1 MAAYSRVLLKLSGEA
16 LQGDKQFGIDPATV
30 ERISREIVQV
40 HRTGLQIGLV
50 IGGGNF
56 FRGKELVSRL
66 EVEAATADHM
76 GMLATVMN
84 ALALQAGLELMG
96 VDTRV
101 QTAIPMN
108 QVAEPYI
115 RRRAIRHME
124 KGRVVIFGAGT
135 GNPFFTTDTAAALRG
150 VEISADVILKGT
162 KVDGVY
168 DDDPMTNPDAKRFER
183 LTYRDVLRH
192 DYRVMD
198 ATAISLC
205 RDNDIP
211 IVVFNMTRDG
221 ELVRAVSATECVGTR
236 VDRGDT

>member
-1 MAAYSRVLLKLSGEA
+1 MSHFSRILLKLSGEA
-16 LQGDKQFGIDPATV
+16 LQGDKQFGITPDTV
-30 ERISREIVQV
+30 QRITREVAEV
-40 HRTGLQIGLV
+40 HKMGIQIGLV
-50 IGGGNF
+50 VGGGNF

-84 ALALQAGLELMG
+84 ALALQAALEMAG

-101 QTAIPMN
+101 QTAIPMD

-115 RRRAIRHME
+115 RRKAIRHME

-150 VEISADVILKGT
+150 IEIGADIVMKGT

-168 DDDPMTNPDAKRFER
+168 DDDPMTNPNAKRFDR
-183 LTYRDVLRH
+183 LTYDEVLQNG
-192 DYRVMD
+192 YKVMD

-205 RDNDIP
+205 RDNQIP
-211 IVVFNMTRDG
+211 VMVFNMTREG
-221 ELVRAVSATECVGTR
+221 ELVRAISGDVNVGTN
-236 VDRGDT
+236 VS

>member
-1 MAAYSRVLLKLSGEA
+1 MAKYSRILLKLSGEA
-16 LQGDKQFGIDPATV
+16 LQGDQKFGIDPQTV
-30 ERISREIVQV
+30 GRIAREIAEI
-40 HRTGLQIGLV
+40 HKREIQIGLV

-56 FRGKELVSRL
+56 FRGKELVDRL

-84 ALALQAGLELMG
+84 ALAMQAGLELIG

-101 QTAIPMN
+101 QTAIRMEA
-108 QVAEPYI
+108 VAEPYI

-150 VEISADVILKGT
+150 VEIGADIILKGT

-168 DDDPMTNPDAKRFER
+168 DDDPKTNPNAKRFDR
-183 LTYRDVLRH
+183 LSYTDVIRH

-198 ATAISLC
+198 TTAVSLC
-205 RDNDIP
+205 RDNQIP

-221 ELVRAVSATECVGTR
+221 ELMRASMGEDNVGTL
-236 VDRGDT
+236 VS

>member
-1 MAAYSRVLLKLSGEA
+1 MAKYSRILLKLSGEA
-16 LQGDKQFGIDPATV
+16 LQGDQKFGIDPQTV
-30 ERISREIVQV
+30 ERITREIAGI
-40 HRTGLQIGLV
+40 HKRGIQIGLV

-56 FRGKELVSRL
+56 FRGKELVNRL

-84 ALALQAGLELMG
+84 ALAMQAGLELIG

-101 QTAIPMN
+101 QTAIRMEA
-108 QVAEPYI
+108 VAEPYI
-115 RRRAIRHME
+115 RRRAIRHMD

-150 VEISADVILKGT
+150 VEIGADIILKGT

-168 DDDPMTNPDAKRFER
+168 DDDPKTNPNAKRFDR
-183 LTYRDVLRH
+183 LSYTDVIRH

-198 ATAISLC
+198 TTAVSLC
-205 RDNDIP
+205 RDNQIP

-221 ELVRAVSATECVGTR
+221 ELMRASLGEDNVGTL
-236 VDRGDT
+236 VS

>member
-1 MAAYSRVLLKLSGEA
+1 
-16 LQGDKQFGIDPATV
+16 
-30 ERISREIVQV
+30 
-40 HRTGLQIGLV
+40 
-50 IGGGNF
+50 
-56 FRGKELVSRL
+56 
-66 EVEAATADHM
+66 M

-84 ALALQAGLELMG
+84 ALAMQAGLELIG

-101 QTAIPMN
+101 QTAIRMEA
-108 QVAEPYI
+108 VAEPYI

-150 VEISADVILKGT
+150 VEIGADIILKGT

-168 DDDPMTNPDAKRFER
+168 DDDPKTNPNAKRFDR
-183 LTYRDVLRH
+183 LTYTDVIRH

-198 ATAISLC
+198 TTAVSLC
-205 RDNDIP
+205 RDNQIP

-221 ELVRAVSATECVGTR
+221 ELMRASLGEDNVGTL
-236 VDRGDT
+236 VS

>member
-1 MAAYSRVLLKLSGEA
+1 MAKYSRILLKLSGEA
-16 LQGDKQFGIDPATV
+16 LQGDQKFGIDPQTV
-30 ERISREIVQV
+30 ERIAREIAEI
-40 HRTGLQIGLV
+40 HKRGIQIGLV

-56 FRGKELVSRL
+56 FRGKELVNRL

-84 ALALQAGLELMG
+84 ALAMQAGLELIG

-101 QTAIPMN
+101 QTAIRMEA
-108 QVAEPYI
+108 VAEPYI
-115 RRRAIRHME
+115 RRRAIRHMD

-150 VEISADVILKGT
+150 VEIGADIILKGT

-168 DDDPMTNPDAKRFER
+168 DDDPKTNPNAKRFDR
-183 LTYRDVLRH
+183 LSYTDVIRH

-198 ATAISLC
+198 TTAVSLC
-205 RDNDIP
+205 RDNQIP

-221 ELVRAVSATECVGTR
+221 ELMRASLGEDNVGTL
-236 VDRGDT
+236 VS

>member
-1 MAAYSRVLLKLSGEA
+1 MSHYSRILLKLSGEA
-16 LQGDKQFGIDPATV
+16 LQGDKQFGITPDTV
-30 ERISREIVQV
+30 QRITGEVAEV
-40 HRTGLQIGLV
+40 HKMGIQIGLV

-56 FRGKELVSRL
+56 FRGRELVSRL

-84 ALALQAGLELMG
+84 ALALQAALEMAG

-101 QTAIPMN
+101 QTAIPMD

-115 RRRAIRHME
+115 RRKAIRHME

-135 GNPFFTTDTAAALRG
+135 GNPYFTTDTAAALRG
-150 VEISADVILKGT
+150 IEIGADIVMKGT

-168 DDDPMTNPDAKRFER
+168 DDDPMTNPNAKRFDR
-183 LTYRDVLRH
+183 LTYDEVLQNG
-192 DYRVMD
+192 YKVMD

-205 RDNDIP
+205 RDNKIP
-211 IVVFNMTRDG
+211 VMVFNMTREG
-221 ELVRAVSATECVGTR
+221 ELVRAISGDINVGTN
-236 VDRGDT
+236 VS